1 MIVCLNSTRRLLDIL
16 LELNESP
23 YISSKIQ
30 AFNALSKE
38 STTDTAPLEL
48 SLWNSDVNHLASL
61 YDNSFELS
69 EDESNASIPRNPM
82 SLLEWLRRN
91 QPNVFSSEAADT
103 PVNDSTHANGTS
115 TSDAHSN
122 TSHSANGTS
131 SGGNAGHAEAGSSN
145 GTNNS
150 GNNASK
156 SKKKRKAGTGDAE
169 VGESESKPQAKKPKK
184 ARSKT
189 ASKTAVE
196 PSANTETEK
205 VTGGSE
211 VIITKE

>member
-1 MIVCLNSTRRLLDIL
+1 MCLNSIRRLLDIL
-16 LELNESP
+16 LELEESP
-23 YISSKIQ
+23 YISSKVK
-30 AFNALSKE
+30 AFNALNTEPNTENASL
-38 STTDTAPLEL
+38 DL

-69 EDESNASIPRNPM
+69 EDEANASIPRNPM

-103 PVNDSTHANGTS
+103 PVNDSAHANGTS

-122 TSHSANGTS
+122 TSHNANGTS
-131 SGGNAGHAEAGSSN
+131 SGGNGETGSSN
-145 GTNNS
+145 GTNNG

-189 ASKTAVE
+189 ALKTAVE
-196 PSANTETEK
+196 PPANTETEK

-211 VIITKE
+211 VIITNE